1 MGLYIL
7 LVGPQGSGKG
17 VQAGFIQ
24 KQHGGIPHI
33 STGDLFRA
41 MRNRQDDFAKQ
52 IQQTMAEGKL
62 VSDET
67 TCQMVEERLA
77 LPDAQ
82 QGVIFD
88 GFPRTIPQVNWLDGY
103 LASKGEKLA
112 AVILLELDLYEAFR
126 RTFGRVSTA
135 TGESYNIYSHAAA
148 IDWTWVEHSEKAFP
162 PRLEVTAKGGGE
174 KLIRRPDDA
183 SADAIIKRLDIYIRD
198 TKVLIPYYE
207 AKGLLHRVD
216 AAQSIQAVSQ
226 DIQQIIEKAKGSD

>member
-7 LVGPQGSGKG
+7 LVGPQGAGKG

-62 VSDET
+62 ISDET
-67 TCQMVEERLA
+67 TCKMVEERLA

-82 QGVIFD
+82 KGVIFD

-112 AVILLELDLYEAFR
+112 AVVLLDLELYEAFR
-126 RTFGRVSTA
+126 RTFGRVSEA
-135 TGESYNIYSHAAA
+135 SGASHNIYSNAND
-148 IDWTWVEHSEKAFP
+148 IDWTWVEHPEKAFP
-162 PRLEVTAKGGGE
+162 PRLEATLKAGGE
-174 KLIRRPDDA
+174 KLIRRADDA

-207 AKGLLHRVD
+207 GKGLIHRVD
-216 AAQSIQAVSQ
+216 AARSIEAVSQ
-226 DIQQIIEKAKGSD
+226 DIQQIIEKAKES

>member
-7 LVGPQGSGKG
+7 LVGPQGAGKG
-17 VQAGFIQ
+17 VQAGLIQ

-67 TCQMVEERLA
+67 TCKMVEERLA

-82 QGVIFD
+82 NGVIFD

-103 LASKGEKLA
+103 LAAKGEKLA
-112 AVILLELDLYEAFR
+112 AVVLLDLDLYEAFR
-126 RTFGRVSTA
+126 RTFGRVSEA
-135 TGESYNIYSHAAA
+135 SGASHNIYSNAND
-148 IDWTWVEHSEKAFP
+148 IDWTWVEHPEKAFP
-162 PRLEVTAKGGGE
+162 PRLEATLKASSE

-207 AKGLLHRVD
+207 GKGLIHRVD
-216 AAQSIQAVSQ
+216 AARSIEAVSQ
-226 DIQQIIEKAKGSD
+226 DIQQIIEKAK